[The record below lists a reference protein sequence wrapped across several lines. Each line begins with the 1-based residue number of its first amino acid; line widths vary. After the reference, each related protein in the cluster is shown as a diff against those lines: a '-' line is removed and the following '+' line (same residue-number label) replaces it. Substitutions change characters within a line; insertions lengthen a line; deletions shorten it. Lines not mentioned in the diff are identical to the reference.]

1 MDRKTNPLH
10 LVPLKRSLLSF
21 TSKHQLVENIVNHV
35 SSIGDLNSLKRDLEF
50 LLFVC
55 RCVEAEAIDYKGK
68 ERLDKKDVVKSIIVR
83 LFPELNNNQDLDA
96 IDKSVEFLHSNHRIK
111 GVSRIARVLSCVGGW
126 IAKKVL

>member
-21 TSKHQLVENIVNHV
+21 TSKHQLVENIVNQV
-35 SSIGDLNSLKRDLEF
+35 SLIGDLNALKRDLEF
-50 LLFVC
+50 LLYIC
-55 RCVEAEAIDYKGK
+55 RCVEAEGSDYKGK
-68 ERLDKKDVVKSIIVR
+68 EKLDKKEIVKSIIVR

-111 GVSRIARVLSCVGGW
+111 GVSRLAKVASCVGSF
-126 IAKKVL
+126 IVRKFL